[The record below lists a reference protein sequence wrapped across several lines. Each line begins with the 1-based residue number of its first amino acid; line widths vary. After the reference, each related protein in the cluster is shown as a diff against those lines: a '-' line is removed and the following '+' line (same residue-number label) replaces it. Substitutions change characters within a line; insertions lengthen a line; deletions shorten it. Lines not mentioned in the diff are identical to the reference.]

1 MNSSYWDGKI
11 NNKTVLNWIKEGVPA
26 IFTNEP
32 EPFVCGNRKF
42 NVSEALFLDS
52 EVSRLLKEGYISH
65 CNTLDDRKFISAIN
79 VVPKKGK
86 NKFRLVTDLRVIND
100 HSEKKTFRN
109 ESIDD
114 VIVAVKPN
122 DLLITFD
129 IKDGFF
135 NVPLRKDHS
144 KYFAFR
150 WKNNIYKWNVLCF
163 GWSLSP
169 YYFCKIVR
177 EFVGYLRS
185 NGLRIVSYV
194 DDFILAASKLVIDN
208 HSKFAVYELKQFGFI
223 INEQKSDLVPSSKKK
238 FIGFVVETCADSVK
252 ISIPNDRI
260 QRVKRDIKRALK
272 SGIVT
277 ARFLACIAGQLISM
291 TKAILPTKL
300 LLRNVYRLLAS
311 KKTWKDSLFLSNP
324 VINDLNWWLEAL
336 HFWNGRAFKSDS
348 LEWVTMETDASMTGW
363 GIRFIDS
370 SGGQQHA
377 QGCWNKNM
385 SMKHSNIRE
394 LTAIYL
400 GLKTF
405 RKMLKGKNILVLSDN
420 ITSVAYIN
428 MQGGPYPELSAIA
441 TNIWAL
447 LVDIRADILA
457 RHLSG
462 SKNVVADSLSR
473 MSSRYE
479 WSIHPN
485 LYQYLDKMWGPHT
498 YDRFASYLTCVHRNY
513 NSFHADPHSSGVD
526 ALAQSDWGV
535 HNNFINAPL
544 RLMNRIIDK
553 VVATK
558 AEATVIAPCWDAML
572 WCRNLK
578 LLSMT
583 PPVKLPRVEQFCIPV
598 GIGVPEP
605 FKNKKWRW
613 YAWRICGNL
622 NFPT

>member
-1 MNSSYWDGKI
+1 MNSSYWEDKI
-11 NNKTVLNWIKEGVPA
+11 SNKSVLNWINEGVPA
-26 IFTNEP
+26 IFTKEP
-32 EPFVCGNRKF
+32 RSFNCVNRKF
-42 NVSEALFLDS
+42 NSSEAKFLDS
-52 EVSRLLKEGYISH
+52 EVSRLLKAGYISSSDKTED
-65 CNTLDDRKFISAIN
+65 CKFISAIN

-86 NKFRLVTDLRVIND
+86 NTFRLVTDLRIINEY
-100 HSEKKTFRN
+100 SEKKTFRN

-114 VIVAVKPN
+114 VIEVVQPN

-135 NVPLRKDHS
+135 NVPIRKDHS

-150 WKNNIYKWNVLCF
+150 WKNKVYKWNVLCF

-177 EFVGYLRS
+177 EFIGYLRR

-194 DDFILAASKLVIDN
+194 DDFILAAKRLEIEN
-208 HSKFAVYELKQFGFI
+208 HKHFTLSELKHLGFPL
-223 INEQKSDLVPSSKKK
+223 NEPKSDLEPSHKKK
-238 FIGFVVETCADSVK
+238 FIGFIVETCANEDSVK
-252 ISIPNDRI
+252 IRIPKERI

-272 SGIVT
+272 SGCVT
-277 ARFLACIAGQLISM
+277 ARFLACISGQLISM

-300 LLRNVYRLLAS
+300 LLRNVYRLLAR
-311 KKTWKDSLFLSNP
+311 KRDWKDSLLLTEP
-324 VINDLNWWLEAL
+324 VVGDLNWWLEAL
-336 HFWNGRAFKSDS
+336 QFWNGRAFKSGS
-348 LEWVTMETDASMTGW
+348 SEWVTIESDASMEGW

-370 SGGQQHA
+370 SGSQQQA
-377 QGCWNKNM
+377 QGFWNKNM

-394 LTAIYL
+394 LTAIFL

-405 RKMLKGKNILVLSDN
+405 RKTLKGKNILVLSDN
-420 ITSVAYIN
+420 VTSVAYIN
-428 MQGGPYPELSAIA
+428 LQGGPCPELSGIA

-447 LVDIRADILA
+447 LVDIQADIVA

-473 MSSRYE
+473 MSSRHE

-485 LYQYLDKMWGPHT
+485 LYQYLDKLWGPHT
-498 YDRFASYLTCVHRNY
+498 CDRFASYLTCVHPNY
-513 NSFHADPHSSGVD
+513 NSFHADPYSSGVD
-526 ALAQSDWGV
+526 ALAQSDWGIN
-535 HNNFINAPL
+535 NNFINAPL
-544 RLMNRIIDK
+544 RLMNHIINK

-558 AEATVIAPCWDAML
+558 AMATFIAPRWDAML

-578 LLSMT
+578 LLSVT

-598 GIGVPEP
+598 GIGIPEP

-613 YAWRICGNL
+613 YAWRICG
-622 NFPT
+622 T